1 MAAEAAALGVLKGL
15 KSSSVSMCVKL
26 WTCFHCKL
34 DADTAAGKGLFCA
47 SNQDHAHDN
56 AHDNAGEAVSN
67 ELERRLKDSAPK
79 GYRENTET
87 ARG

>member
-1 MAAEAAALGVLKGL
+1 MAAEAAALGVIKGL

-47 SNQDHAHDN
+47 RGESYAHDT
-56 AHDNAGEAVSN
+56 ASAVPS
-67 ELERRLKDSAPK
+67 EIERRLKDSAPK

>member
-15 KSSSVSMCVKL
+15 KSSSASMCVKL

-34 DADTAAGKGLFCA
+34 DADTAAGKGLFC
-47 SNQDHAHDN
+47 STIHEDHAHD
-56 AHDNAGEAVSN
+56 DAGAVAS
-67 ELERRLKDSAPK
+67 EIERRLKDSAPK